1 MKPDKKSLSFGQYLQ
16 AIRLEKKIS
25 LEKVSEETRIALDI
39 LKLIEKE
46 DHENLPAEVFVKGF
60 LRAYAR
66 AIAADGEEAVRRYEL
81 RLNVV
86 HQLHDSKTDSGKSAP
101 KSWRKLLLITVVFSA
116 LIYLSILG
124 MAYLEGHLTDQASP
138 EKQASGKR
146 PHTTT
151 SQSAQKRESEKVS
164 EKTYTDKFVLRISA
178 HEDTWLK
185 IIIDNGD
192 PREYDL
198 GSGDHLELEASSNFN
213 LLIGNAGGVR
223 IQLNGKSIP
232 ILAKSGEMLNLNL
245 P

>member
-1 MKPDKKSLSFGQYLQ
+1 MTPNKESLSFGHYLQ

-25 LEKVSEETRIALDI
+25 LEKVSEETRIGLDI
-39 LKLIEKE
+39 LKLIDKE
-46 DHENLPAEVFVKGF
+46 DHDNLPAEVFVKGF

-86 HQLHDSKTDSGKSAP
+86 HKLDDSEIDSGNSAP
-101 KSWRKLLLITVVFSA
+101 KLWRKLLLVVVVYFT
-116 LIYLSILG
+116 LIYLSIFG
-124 MAYLEGHLTDQASP
+124 MAYLEGHLTGQVSP

-146 PHTTT
+146 PHITT
-151 SQSAQKRESEKVS
+151 SQSAQKRESDKAS
-164 EKTYTDKFVLRISA
+164 EETYADKFVLRITA

-198 GSGDHLELEASSNFN
+198 GSGDHLELKASSNFN

-223 IQLNGKSIP
+223 IRLNDKSIP